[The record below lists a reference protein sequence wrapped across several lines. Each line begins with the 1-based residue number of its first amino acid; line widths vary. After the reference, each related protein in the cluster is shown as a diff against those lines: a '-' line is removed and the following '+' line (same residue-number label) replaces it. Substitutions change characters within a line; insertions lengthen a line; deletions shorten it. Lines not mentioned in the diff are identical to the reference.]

1 MQNSLLPQNPDQTEL
16 TDTPSRYLAKTLTG
30 DHCALTYRCQLK
42 IPIKCLS
49 LHTVLSASAMC
60 KQDIAMNTVALM
72 QLPGTSYKP
81 SREGAPMDQAELIE
95 KVAKELGISNA
106 QSQRLLKATLREIRD
121 LLRVGHAVT
130 IPHLGTFDTATYDEH
145 RGYRPVSHDFA
156 IFPKRRVPVFR
167 TGSLLREEVY
177 DIEADEAGATS

>member
-1 MQNSLLPQNPDQTEL
+1 
-16 TDTPSRYLAKTLTG
+16 
-30 DHCALTYRCQLK
+30 
-42 IPIKCLS
+42 
-49 LHTVLSASAMC
+49 MC